1 MKKFLTIGEI
11 TKPHGIKGEVK
22 VFPLTDDIQRFKK
35 LKRVFIDGQEVK
47 ISYVTV
53 GHDRAILRLEGV
65 DNVEDAEKLRKKL
78 LVVPREEAVR
88 LEEDAYFIEDL
99 KDCTVYDEEGLE
111 LGKVAEV
118 IQTGANDV
126 YWIKKP
132 KELLI
137 PAIRDG
143 VLSVDVEAEK
153 IIIKPIRVWSDED

>member
-47 ISYVTV
+47 VSYVTV

-65 DNVEDAEKLRKKL
+65 DSVEEAEKLRKKL
-78 LVVPREEAVR
+78 LVVPREEAVK
-88 LEEDAYFIEDL
+88 LEEDSYFIEDL

-111 LGKVAEV
+111 LGRVADV

-137 PAIRDG
+137 PAIRDV

>member
-65 DNVEDAEKLRKKL
+65 DSVEDAEKLRKKL

-88 LEEDAYFIEDL
+88 LEEGAYFIEDL

-137 PAIRDG
+137 PAIRDV

>member
-65 DNVEDAEKLRKKL
+65 DSVEDAEKLRKKL

-88 LEEDAYFIEDL
+88 LEEDAYCIEDL

-111 LGKVAEV
+111 VGKVAEV

-137 PAIRDG
+137 PAIRDV

>member
-47 ISYVTV
+47 VSYVTV

-65 DNVEDAEKLRKKL
+65 DSVEEAEKLRKKL
-78 LVVPREEAVR
+78 LVVPREEAVK
-88 LEEDAYFIEDL
+88 LEEDSYFIEDL

-111 LGKVAEV
+111 LGKVADV

>member
-35 LKRVFIDGQEVK
+35 LKRVFIDGQEVRV
-47 ISYVTV
+47 SYVTV

-65 DNVEDAEKLRKKL
+65 DSVEEAEKLRKKL
-78 LVVPREEAVR
+78 LVVPREEAVK
-88 LEEDAYFIEDL
+88 LEEGAYFIEDL

-118 IQTGANDV
+118 IQTGSNDV

-137 PAIRDG
+137 PAIRDV

-153 IIIKPIRVWSDED
+153 IIIKPVRVWSDED

>member
-47 ISYVTV
+47 VSYVTV

-65 DNVEDAEKLRKKL
+65 DSVEEAEKLRKKL
-78 LVVPREEAVR
+78 LVVPREEAVK
-88 LEEDAYFIEDL
+88 LEEDSYFIEDL

-111 LGKVAEV
+111 LGKVADV

-137 PAIRDG
+137 PAIRDV

-153 IIIKPIRVWSDED
+153 IIIKPVRVWSDED

>member
-53 GHDRAILRLEGV
+53 GHDRAILRLEGI
-65 DNVEDAEKLRKKL
+65 DSVEDAEKLRKKL

-137 PAIRDG
+137 PAIRDV

>member
-65 DNVEDAEKLRKKL
+65 DSVEDAEKLRKKL

-137 PAIRDG
+137 PAIRDV
-143 VLSVDVEAEK
+143 VLSVDVEVEK

>member
-65 DNVEDAEKLRKKL
+65 DSVEDAEKLRKKL
-78 LVVPREEAVR
+78 LVVPREDAVR

-137 PAIRDG
+137 PAIRDV

>member
-65 DNVEDAEKLRKKL
+65 DSVEDAEKLRKKL

-126 YWIKKP
+126 YWSKKP

-137 PAIRDG
+137 PAIRDV

>member
-65 DNVEDAEKLRKKL
+65 DSVEDAEKLRKKL
-78 LVVPREEAVR
+78 LVVPREEAVK
-88 LEEDAYFIEDL
+88 LEEDSYFIEDL

-111 LGKVAEV
+111 LGKVADV

-137 PAIRDG
+137 PAIRDV

>member
-22 VFPLTDDIQRFKK
+22 VFPLTDDIARFKR
-35 LKRVFIDGQEVK
+35 LKRVFIDGKEVQV
-47 ISYVTV
+47 IYVTV
-53 GHDRAILRLEGV
+53 GNDRAIMKLEGCES
-65 DNVEDAEKLRKKL
+65 VEDAEKFRKKTME
-78 LVVPREEAVR
+78 VPREEAVK

-99 KDCTVYDEEGLE
+99 KDCTVFDSDGKE
-111 LGKVAEV
+111 LGQISEV

-137 PAIRDG
+137 PVIRDV
-143 VLSVDVEAEK
+143 VLDVDIEK
-153 IIIKPIRVWSDED
+153 GRIVIKPLREWTDED

>member
-65 DNVEDAEKLRKKL
+65 DSVEDAEKLRKKL

-137 PAIRDG
+137 PAIRDV

>member
-11 TKPHGIKGEVK
+11 TKPHGVKGEVK

-47 ISYVTV
+47 VIYATV
-53 GHDRAILRLEGV
+53 GSDRAILRLEGV
-65 DNVEDAEKLRKKL
+65 DRVEDAELLRKKL
-78 LVVPREEAVR
+78 LTVPREEAVK
-88 LEEDAYFIEDL
+88 LEKDTYFIEDL

-132 KELLI
+132 KEILI
-137 PAIRDG
+137 PAIRDV

-153 IIIKPIRVWSDED
+153 IIIKPLRVWTDED

>member
-47 ISYVTV
+47 VSYVTV

-65 DNVEDAEKLRKKL
+65 DSVEDAEKLRKKL
-78 LVVPREEAVR
+78 LVVPREEAVK
-88 LEEDAYFIEDL
+88 LEEDSYFIEDL

-111 LGKVAEV
+111 LGKVADV

-137 PAIRDG
+137 PAIRDV

>member
-137 PAIRDG
+137 PAIRDV

-153 IIIKPIRVWSDED
+153 IIIKLIRVWSDED

>member
-137 PAIRDG
+137 PAIRDV

>member
-22 VFPLTDDIQRFKK
+22 VFPLTDDIARFKR
-35 LKRVFIDGQEVK
+35 LKRVFIDGREVQV
-47 ISYVTV
+47 IYVTV
-53 GHDRAILRLEGV
+53 GNDRAIMKLEGCES
-65 DNVEDAEKLRKKL
+65 VEDAEKFRKKTME
-78 LVVPREEAVR
+78 VPREEAVK

-99 KDCTVYDEEGLE
+99 KDCTVFDSDGKE
-111 LGKVAEV
+111 LGQISEV

-137 PAIRDG
+137 PVIRDV
-143 VLSVDVEAEK
+143 VLDVDIEK
-153 IIIKPIRVWSDED
+153 ERIIIKPLREWTDED

>member
-47 ISYVTV
+47 ITYVTV

-65 DNVEDAEKLRKKL
+65 DSVEDAEKLRKKL
-78 LVVPREEAVR
+78 LVVPREDAVK
-88 LEEDAYFIEDL
+88 LEEGAYFIEDL
-99 KDCTVYDEEGLE
+99 KDCIVYDEEGLE
-111 LGKVAEV
+111 LGQVAEV

-132 KELLI
+132 KEILI
-137 PAIRDG
+137 PAIRDV

-153 IIIKPIRVWSDED
+153 IIIKPLRVWSDED